1 MKRALRLFCFTPS
14 GSPSTTLRKRQ
25 KSQARMNSL
34 EETLNMD
41 LESALSR
48 ARISEETDCW
58 DLHVNM
64 SQLASFYES
73 FSAKGACVGCGSKL
87 DFRSAIESEQ
97 MGLGCTKCEVPI
109 CICCGKKLQTEL
121 GLPRICCE
129 AGRLYSIWAALAKFD
144 ATDLKFRNQAAEKRK
159 LRKDDSQR
167 NKIPKWYTGSGS
179 SPNSGVGYGGG
190 LDFEDFESAFNDL
203 SDAEKAL
210 WAAKY
215 GPPQPLEDQAPPR
228 PKSPKLDYQEDTLI
242 SSTLRHI
249 TALLVNP
256 KKGPI
261 SFRPEE
267 LFLFRLSFLLDRVCD
282 LLRNDS
288 IVDITN
294 RSDTYRQAFVF
305 TAKIANCPELSTLI
319 YEQRAQKKDSP
330 GILDLSQSSTSSSA
344 SNVETVSS
352 ATLPSLFSCCK
363 DTYTQA
369 KALLELADRKIS
381 KRGKKRL
388 IENDESL
395 SVCQNVIDLY
405 NLLSSK
411 APVQVS
417 KLSKDPWLEF
427 CESNRVTFTEDV
439 LTPHKYHSLFTRSKF
454 TTKSGRM
461 ATIGKEIATM
471 TTSLPPGIFL
481 KVAESRSDVM
491 KILIVGGDDSPYSGG
506 LFEFDMFLDGNYPLS
521 PPLVTF
527 TLYEGEDGGGFHGF
541 NPNLHMGGSVCLS
554 ILNTWDGA
562 PSQKWQPNKS
572 TMLAV
577 LISIQAMILGAPF
590 PYKNEPGF
598 ENAKDSDPKV
608 VSNRN
613 HVQLKTVW
621 YAMAHWLQDETVKT
635 SVWADISKTYWNL
648 NADIVLATVTSWGVT
663 NASLTN
669 LGGPSKPMHGYP
681 RGKDESMIQLL
692 CRLVATHNQTSES
705 VSDGESGGSDD
716 NGKSKRKSSL
726 ADDTESEKRRRLNHG
741 SGTSSKTH
749 SSHKWVYTGAR
760 TQTEVLNARI
770 KFGVKPGHTIAD
782 SIAKLEAAVNA
793 GKIGPNLANEFGE
806 WREVLKGDDS
816 NDEDEDQDFDMIG

>member
-1 MKRALRLFCFTPS
+1 
-14 GSPSTTLRKRQ
+14 
-25 KSQARMNSL
+25 
-34 EETLNMD
+34 MD

-48 ARISEETDCW
+48 TRISEETDCW
-58 DLHVNM
+58 DLHANL
-64 SQLASFYES
+64 SQLASLYES

-87 DFRSAIESEQ
+87 DLRSAIEGEQ

-129 AGRLYSIWAALAKFD
+129 AGRLFGIWAALAKFD
-144 ATDLKFRNQAAEKRK
+144 ATDLKIRNRAAEKRM
-159 LRKDDSQR
+159 LRKNESQR
-167 NKIPKWYTGSGS
+167 NKIPRWHSGSGPS
-179 SPNSGVGYGGG
+179 SASGIGYGGG
-190 LDFEDFESAFNDL
+190 LDFEDFQLAYNDL
-203 SDAEKAL
+203 NDAEKVL

-215 GPPQPLEDQAPPR
+215 GPLQPLEGQAPSR
-228 PKSPKLDYQEDTLI
+228 PKSPELEYQEDTLM
-242 SSTLRHI
+242 SSTLRYI
-249 TALLVNP
+249 TALLVDP

-261 SFRPEE
+261 NFRPEE
-267 LFLFRLSFLLDRVCD
+267 LCLFRLSLLLDRVCD

-294 RSDTYRQAFVF
+294 RSDMYRQAFVF

-330 GILDLSQSSTSSSA
+330 GILDLSQSSMSSLA

-369 KALLELADRKIS
+369 KALLELADRKIA
-381 KRGKKRL
+381 KRGKTRL

-395 SVCQNVIDLY
+395 SVCQNFIDLY
-405 NLLSSK
+405 HLLSSK
-411 APVQVS
+411 APVQVPDP
-417 KLSKDPWLEF
+417 SKDPWVEF
-427 CESNRVTFTEDV
+427 CESNRVTFTDDV
-439 LTPHKYHSLFTRSKF
+439 LTTHKYQPLFTRSKF
-454 TTKSGRM
+454 TAKSGRM

-471 TTSLPPGIFL
+471 TTSLPPGVFL

-491 KILIVGGDDSPYSGG
+491 KILIVGGDDSPYAGG

-527 TLYEGEDGGGFHGF
+527 TLYEGEDGGGFNGF

-562 PSQKWQPNKS
+562 PSQRWQPSKS

-598 ENAKDSDPKV
+598 ERMKDSDPKV
-608 VSNRN
+608 VANRN
-613 HVQLKTVW
+613 HVQVKTIW
-621 YAMAHWLQDETVKT
+621 YAMAHWLQDENVKT
-635 SVWADISKTYWNL
+635 SVWADISKKYWNL
-648 NADIVLATVTSWGVT
+648 NADKVLATVTSWGVT

-669 LGGPSKPMHGYP
+669 SGGPSKPMHDYP
-681 RGKDESMIQLL
+681 RGKDETMIQLL
-692 CRLVATHNQTSES
+692 CRLITTHNQIPEP
-705 VSDGESGGSDD
+705 VNDGESGGSEDSRT
-716 NGKSKRKSSL
+716 SKRKSNL
-726 ADDTESEKRRRLNHG
+726 ADDTESEKRRRLDHG
-741 SGTSSKTH
+741 SEISSKTH
-749 SSHKWVYTGAR
+749 LSLKWVYTSAT
-760 TQTEVLNARI
+760 TQSEVLNARI
-770 KFGVKPGHTIAD
+770 KFGVKPGHTITE

-793 GKIGPNLANEFGE
+793 GKIDPNLANEFGE
-806 WREVLKGDDS
+806 WREVSKDDDS
-816 NDEDEDQDFDMIG
+816 DDEDEDQDFDMI